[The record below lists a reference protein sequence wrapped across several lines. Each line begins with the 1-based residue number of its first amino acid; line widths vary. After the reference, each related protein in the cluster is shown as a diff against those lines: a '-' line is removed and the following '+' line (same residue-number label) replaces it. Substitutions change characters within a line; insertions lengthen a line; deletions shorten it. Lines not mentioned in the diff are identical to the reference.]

1 MNYCRSDAGHV
12 RRDSLS
18 SEKTQELSC
27 VCLLF
32 VCMFIVCVCCLYI
45 SAGFAASV
53 FIVYSILF
61 LVCVC
66 LRFSAGSAACV
77 FIIFD
82 LLCVVLLCTCLL
94 FIPFYLLF
102 VCLLCTC
109 SFFVCVCVL
118 FIVYSVEFLVCVVC
132 LFQQAL
138 QHGSGVC
145 GSGLSALD
153 GVSEVLNSSAALPD
167 LLILAG
173 QNLSAAL
180 PCQTRLV

>member
-1 MNYCRSDAGHV
+1 M
-12 RRDSLS
+12 
-18 SEKTQELSC
+18 
-27 VCLLF
+27 
-32 VCMFIVCVCCLYI
+32 CMFIVCVCCLYI

-82 LLCVVLLCTCLL
+82 LLCGFIVYVFIVYSVL
-94 FIPFYLLF
+94 
-102 VCLLCTC
+102 
-109 SFFVCVCVL
+109 FFVCVCVL

-180 PCQTRLV
+180 PCQTRLVQTQLTHLHIIFTCKHTR